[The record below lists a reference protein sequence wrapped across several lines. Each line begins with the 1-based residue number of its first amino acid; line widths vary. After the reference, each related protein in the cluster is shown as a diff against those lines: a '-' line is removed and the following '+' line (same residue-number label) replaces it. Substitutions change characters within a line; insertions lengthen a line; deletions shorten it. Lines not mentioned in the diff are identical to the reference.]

1 MADPQRR
8 PAGAL
13 GRAWTMLSNRD
24 RYRLG
29 LLMVASL
36 VGTFLELFSLG
47 AIVPLISLLVDSR
60 DTYEIW
66 WFGDTRLI
74 ERGQLIVGAAIAL
87 AMLFFL
93 RAIALIYVRWRI
105 VSFNFALQVRL
116 QEELF
121 RRYLSQGYEFFLN
134 RNSSLLAY
142 RVNSA
147 SAVVSGVVDPVI
159 SVLTDGLIS
168 IGLVLVLF
176 YFEPFATLVTLSFFG
191 LASFGF
197 HRFTTSRI
205 RSWGA
210 IRKQFASDSQ
220 VHLYQGLQGIKD
232 VKIFGREKLFAD
244 RLSTAL
250 KAGIDPAK
258 KFSLVQFIPRI
269 GLEFIAVSAFSV
281 VVVSMVLTGS
291 DLNRIV
297 PTVALFSVA
306 AFRIMPAFSR
316 VIHSSQSVDHARE
329 LIRDL
334 GDDYDL
340 GISTFSFTNRNL
352 KYESVGD
359 VVVENVSYRYP
370 DTDRAVLDDVS
381 FVIAEGEMVGVVGT
395 SGGGKSTL
403 VDLLIGLLTPMSGK
417 IRAGGGTILS
427 DLRRW
432 QDSIGYV
439 PQSLYLVDDSIR
451 ANVAFGLNPSDI
463 DDDRVWEALKG
474 ARLDQFVAGLPEGL
488 ASTVGERGVRLSGGQ
503 RQRIGIARALYGDPP
518 FLILDEATSSL
529 DNATESEFME
539 VVWGLRK
546 SKTIL
551 IVAHRTSTV
560 ERCDKVIRI
569 EAGKVVQ
576 VGGPEVIRQ
585 S

>member
-1 MADPQRR
+1 LNEVTPKSV
-8 PAGAL
+8 GAL
-13 GRAWTMLSNRD
+13 RRAWSMLSMKD

-29 LLMVASL
+29 LLMAASL

-47 AIVPLISLLVDSR
+47 AIVPLISLLVNSQE
-60 DTYEIW
+60 TYEV
-66 WFGDTRLI
+66 WFPSGSRVV
-74 ERGQLIVGAAIAL
+74 ERRDLIVGASVAL
-87 AMLFFL
+87 VILFLF
-93 RAIALIYVRWRI
+93 RGAALVYVRWRI
-105 VSFNFALQVRL
+105 LSFNHALQVRL
-116 QEELF
+116 QEEMF

-168 IGLVLVLF
+168 FGLVAVLF
-176 YFEPFATLVTLSFFG
+176 YFEPFATVVTLTFFG
-191 LASFGF
+191 IASFLF

-205 RSWGA
+205 RVWGA
-210 IRKQFASDSQ
+210 IRKQLASEGQ

-250 KAGIDPAK
+250 KAGISPAK
-258 KFSLVQFIPRI
+258 KFALVQFMPRV
-269 GLEFIAVSAFSV
+269 GLEFIAVSAFAI

-291 DLNRIV
+291 DLNRIA
-297 PTVALFSVA
+297 PTVGLFSVA

-316 VIHSSQSVDHARE
+316 VIHSSQSVEHARE

-334 GDDYDL
+334 GNDFDL
-340 GISTFSFTNRNL
+340 GISTFSFANRTT
-352 KYESVGD
+352 KITDVGD
-359 VVVENVSYRYP
+359 VVVDHVSYSYP
-370 DTDRAVLDDVS
+370 GSDKTVLQDVS
-381 FVIAEGEMVGVVGT
+381 FVVREGEAVGIIGT

-403 VDLLIGLLTPMSGK
+403 VDLLIGLLVPDS
-417 IRAGGGTILS
+417 GTIS
-427 DLRRW
+427 VAGESIYRDLRRW

-439 PQSLYLVDDSIR
+439 PQSLYLVDDTIR
-451 ANVAFGLNPSDI
+451 ANVAFGLHQGDV
-463 DDDRVWEALKG
+463 DDRRVWEALTG
-474 ARLDQFVAGLPEGL
+474 ARLEQFVIGLPDGL
-488 ASTVGERGVRLSGGQ
+488 DSKVGERGVRLSGGQ

-529 DNATESEFME
+529 DTATETEFMD
-539 VVWGLRK
+539 VIWGLRAT
-546 SKTIL
+546 KTIL

-569 EAGKVVQ
+569 EAGRLVAS
-576 VGGPEVIRQ
+576 GGPELARQ
-585 S
+585 